1 MIEFFK
7 EDALQLWLDGGWL
20 MGPLFLL
27 GMLIYYSVFE
37 IYFRLSA
44 RAYGK
49 ADSNE
54 WRHWID
60 KPDES
65 QGDIGRILRFV
76 LADRKTPSAVRLR
89 FQEVRNTLI
98 ERLNRR
104 IKFVTI
110 IVSSAPLTGLLGTVG
125 GMLTTFSGLSSSEG
139 SNTVGLIAGGISEAL
154 ITTETGLVLAIPA
167 YVMISVIRRRLDALE
182 LFLIKLETSTFQR
195 LLDLKRAHA

>member
-7 EDALQLWLDGGWL
+7 EDALGLWIEGGWL
-20 MGPLFLL
+20 MGPLFIL

-37 IYFRLSA
+37 IYFRLQSKDYT
-44 RAYGK
+44 RVGQ
-49 ADSNE
+49 NE

-60 KPDES
+60 RPQEAR
-65 QGDIGRILRFV
+65 GDIGKILKFV
-76 LADRKTPSAVRLR
+76 LADKKTPGAVRLR
-89 FQEVRNTLI
+89 FQEVRDTLI
-98 ERLNRR
+98 ERLKRR

-167 YVMISVIRRRLDALE
+167 LVMISSIRRKLDALE
-182 LFLIKLETSTFQR
+182 LFLTKLETSTFQR
-195 LLDLKRAHA
+195 LLDPKRGHA

>member
-1 MIEFFK
+1 MIEFIT
-7 EDALQLWLDGGWL
+7 EDALGLWLEGGWL
-20 MGPLFLL
+20 MGPLFVL
-27 GMLIYYSVFE
+27 GLLIYYSVFE
-37 IYFRLSA
+37 IYFRLSSKD
-44 RAYGK
+44 YTK
-49 ADSNE
+49 VNQNE

-60 KPDES
+60 KPEES
-65 QGDIGRILRFV
+65 KGDLGKIISFV
-76 LADRKTPSAVRLR
+76 LADKRTPVAVRLR
-89 FQEVRNTLI
+89 FQEVRSTLI

-167 YVMISVIRRRLDALE
+167 LVLLSSIRKKLDSLD
-182 LFLIKLETSTFQR
+182 LTLTKLETSTFQR
-195 LLDLKRAHA
+195 LLDPKRAHA